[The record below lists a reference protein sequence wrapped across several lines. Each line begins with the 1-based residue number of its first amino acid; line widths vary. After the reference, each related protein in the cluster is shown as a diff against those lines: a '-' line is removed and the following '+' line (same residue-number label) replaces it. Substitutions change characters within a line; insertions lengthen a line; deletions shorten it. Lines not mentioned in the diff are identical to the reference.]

1 MQEHLAG
8 ESGRRAPSWYLA
20 RGDKRYGPL
29 ADRELLPCRARRFA
43 DRRSALEAGLQLL
56 EIGARCLRCYYFTLN
71 LHAEKRITSGRR
83 VSSHRGSEQRAS
95 RSAQAADVSGTVKP
109 KSLERWSTD
118 ELQTAIYSGMLDN
131 VQGCEAGRIL
141 RERELAPDRK
151 LARRV
156 YNNTAWT
163 LAFSLG
169 TFIVALAIFWLIAT
183 AIAYRKP
190 TTAVMASTG
199 QKSTLPRPDELS
211 P

>member
-29 ADRELLPCRARRFA
+29 ADRELLLLAERG
-43 DRRSALEAGLQLL
+43 GLQTDDLL
-56 EIGARCLRCYYFTLN
+56 WRPGFNSWKSVHAVCGVNTSHSISTPKSVSPQDAEYLPTGEASSGQAEI
-71 LHAEKRITSGRR
+71 AE
-83 VSSHRGSEQRAS
+83 
-95 RSAQAADVSGTVKP
+95 AADVSGTVKP

-131 VQGCEAGRIL
+131 VQECEAGRIL

-183 AIAYRKP
+183 GYR
-190 TTAVMASTG
+190 
-199 QKSTLPRPDELS
+199 LP
-211 P
+211 